1 MESEGDGDG
10 AEDRQRQE
18 RKEGR
23 SYHDDYRHN
32 PSFGSIILEDLY
44 TSSGR
49 IIILPIGGYLH
60 ILTFLSDMQF
70 LGLQQGDVPHF
81 FVKLIPCSHSQVGL
95 MVCTQKLNRSC
106 AGSLPHQWWNAP
118 ICRRP

>member
-23 SYHDDYRHN
+23 SYHDNYRHN

-60 ILTFLSDMQF
+60 ILTFLSECSLQAALSSILLTYRCLSTTKVTVLSPGSSLIFHGF
-70 LGLQQGDVPHF
+70 LPDKLQWIH
-81 FVKLIPCSHSQVGL
+81 
-95 MVCTQKLNRSC
+95 MN
-106 AGSLPHQWWNAP
+106 
-118 ICRRP
+118 